1 MYEIPR
7 VPEVS
12 HRRFYRFYSR
22 FHDFTFSR
30 LLKCVGHDLERLQG
44 RVVGGSYGLSSA
56 VLCCDVSC
64 FFSLCFPSLPHFKFQ
79 CGMCPFVGLVKCR
92 SANGVVENQ
101 FVIIQLANKERE
113 TQRGRE
119 RERQTDRQT
128 EIDRDSKGLFPLKL
142 TA

>member
-1 MYEIPR
+1 
-7 VPEVS
+7 
-12 HRRFYRFYSR
+12 
-22 FHDFTFSR
+22 
-30 LLKCVGHDLERLQG
+30 
-44 RVVGGSYGLSSA
+44 
-56 VLCCDVSC
+56 
-64 FFSLCFPSLPHFKFQ
+64 
-79 CGMCPFVGLVKCR
+79 MCPFVGLVKCR

-119 RERQTDRQT
+119 RETDGQTDRQT